1 MIVAGFGM
9 RAAASLAD
17 LTLALTELPARPQL
31 LATLRSKGET
41 GVFQTF
47 AARQNLTTCLLEE
60 REITGIET
68 PTCSSRILARFGTG
82 SLAEAAALVAAR
94 RHGTARLIHSRHIST
109 DGLVTVALAE
119 VHPQ

>member
-9 RAAASLAD
+9 RAAASLVD
-17 LTLALTELPARPQL
+17 LTQALSGLPAHPQL
-31 LATLRSKGET
+31 LATLRAKGET
-41 GVFQTF
+41 EVFQSF
-47 AARQNLTTCLLEE
+47 ASSQNLATCLLEE
-60 REITGIET
+60 DEIAGIET
-68 PTCSSRILARFGTG
+68 PTRSSRILARFGTG

-94 RHGTARLIHSRHIST
+94 RHGTARLIHPRHIST